1 MKKAITMKSLYTE
14 LKHNKP
20 IVEATTISTIACKEE
35 LHKALQPI
43 EIGAENQAYLKSV
56 LASIERE
63 LDKLDY
69 KRNWA
74 VREIPLDIP
83 EIDLDYQRVP
93 RDSEVAKIINNFDM
107 NKVDIKMASIRR
119 DENGKLHLYV
129 VDGYHTL
136 IVLRLLQ
143 EKHPEIQFRIALK
156 CFAGLTK
163 KQEANIFSTQN
174 EYHTNIRG
182 YERYKAELVGENPC
196 ALAIQR
202 QLKMFGLTT
211 KNDLTSQVN
220 RVRNVNAIEELYR
233 IYKKNGE
240 EAINYT
246 FQLIHD
252 AGWEDST
259 WAYKQRTL
267 GGISCTFEEGQ
278 NPYARARLLCA
289 MSSVSCEQFLDD
301 ALKLGGGDHHSD
313 KVRNYCKSL
322 MG

>member
-1 MKKAITMKSLYTE
+1 MAKKNN
-14 LKHNKP
+14 NK
-20 IVEATTISTIACKEE
+20 TIIIRTNVTSIACKDE

-83 EIDLDYQRVP
+83 EIDLDYQRIP
-93 RDSEVAKIINNFDM
+93 TDAEIAKIVNNFDM

-143 EKHPEIQFRIALK
+143 EKYPEIQFRMALK

-163 KQEANIFSTQN
+163 KQEADIFSTQN

-182 YERYKAELVGENPC
+182 YERYKAELVAEKPC

-211 KNDLTSQVN
+211 KNDITSQVN

-246 FQLIHD
+246 FQLIRD
-252 AGWEDST
+252 AG
-259 WAYKQRTL
+259 
-267 GGISCTFEEGQ
+267 
-278 NPYARARLLCA
+278 
-289 MSSVSCEQFLDD
+289 
-301 ALKLGGGDHHSD
+301 
-313 KVRNYCKSL
+313 
-322 MG
+322 

>member
-1 MKKAITMKSLYTE
+1 MKKANITMKSLYTE
-14 LKHNKP
+14 LKNNKP

-43 EIGAENQAYLKSV
+43 EIGAENQAYLKSI

-63 LDKLDY
+63 LNKLDY

-119 DENGKLHLYV
+119 DENGKLHLYI

-163 KQEANIFSTQN
+163 KA
-174 EYHTNIRG
+174 RG
-182 YERYKAELVGENPC
+182 
-196 ALAIQR
+196 
-202 QLKMFGLTT
+202 
-211 KNDLTSQVN
+211 
-220 RVRNVNAIEELYR
+220 
-233 IYKKNGE
+233 
-240 EAINYT
+240 
-246 FQLIHD
+246 
-252 AGWEDST
+252 
-259 WAYKQRTL
+259 
-267 GGISCTFEEGQ
+267 
-278 NPYARARLLCA
+278 
-289 MSSVSCEQFLDD
+289 
-301 ALKLGGGDHHSD
+301 
-313 KVRNYCKSL
+313 
-322 MG
+322 